1 MPGKR
6 SFLNHAPDSHCS
18 WFPVFSGSLGCLAQE
33 GRLRAK
39 HNELPLCLEPL
50 VYGTVKEGRD
60 VTSETQSLLQS
71 GLCILR
77 TSFSRTFSGD
87 VDGIVVNVAVF
98 QNISR
103 YS

>member
-6 SFLNHAPDSHCS
+6 SFRTMLQIHIVHS
-18 WFPVFSGSLGCLAQE
+18 WFPVFSGSLGCLARE

-60 VTSETQSLLQS
+60 VTSETQSLLQLIWPLHS
-71 GLCILR
+71 
-77 TSFSRTFSGD
+77 
-87 VDGIVVNVAVF
+87 
-98 QNISR
+98 
-103 YS
+103 